1 MRFGSNWR
9 RAVPES
15 TKTRGSNPVEREL
28 CWTAFKAVMEAS
40 SGETLTVDEIV
51 SRSRTG
57 GARGV
62 SRRTLMREPYRGV
75 VRAQSGEASRGGE
88 LAGIP
93 ERIRRLGPRGMAERI
108 LELEAKVAAGEER
121 AAVGSTASLHAKLAA
136 AMAAA

>member
-1 MRFGSNWR
+1 M
-9 RAVPES
+9 PEQ
-15 TKTRGSNPVEREL
+15 TRTRGSNPIEREL
-28 CWTAFKAVMEAS
+28 CWAAFKAVMEAS
-40 SGETLTVDEIV
+40 AGENLTVNEIV
-51 SRSRTG
+51 VRSRKD

-62 SRRTLMREPYRGV
+62 SRRTLMREPYRAV

-121 AAVGSTASLHAKLAA
+121 AALGSTASLHAKLAA
-136 AMAAA
+136 AMAPA